1 MTFSSSPPRWLPL
14 GGEYE
19 PNQADS
25 FGTTVLSAE
34 KRTRTRALSVARCAA
49 YVAFARV
56 GTSLLIE
63 ARKEEEFR

>member
-1 MTFSSSPPRWLPL
+1 MTFSSSPPRRLPL

-34 KRTRTRALSVARCAA
+34 KRTRTRALSVAKFLA
-49 YVAFARV
+49 YVPLRCSDS
-56 GTSLLIE
+56 SLLMDG
-63 ARKEEEFR
+63 RNLLYSR